1 MTPRKYTLCNTVVT
15 FRWYSTNKGIL
26 TTQIHRGLLSMNN
39 YSIPAL
45 AGITALVS
53 AIIMVA
59 AITYGV
65 SDEQQVANDQG
76 IVVSSKAIAS
86 GHDIVK

>member
-1 MTPRKYTLCNTVVT
+1 
-15 FRWYSTNKGIL
+15 
-26 TTQIHRGLLSMNN
+26 MNN

-53 AIIMVA
+53 AVIMTA

-65 SDEQQVANDQG
+65 FVEEQVERDQD
-76 IVVSSKAIAS
+76 IVVTSKAITS
-86 GHDIVK
+86 GHDIIK

>member
-1 MTPRKYTLCNTVVT
+1 
-15 FRWYSTNKGIL
+15 
-26 TTQIHRGLLSMNN
+26 MNN

-53 AIIMVA
+53 AVIITA

-65 SDEQQVANDQG
+65 SVDEQVARDQG

-86 GHDIVK
+86 GHNIIK